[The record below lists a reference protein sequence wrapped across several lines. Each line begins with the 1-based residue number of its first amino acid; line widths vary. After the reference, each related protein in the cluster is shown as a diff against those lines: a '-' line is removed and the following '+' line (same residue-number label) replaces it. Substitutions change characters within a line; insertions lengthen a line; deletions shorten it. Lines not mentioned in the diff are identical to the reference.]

1 MTDLLIYP
9 VGFLRC
15 SADYDLVDG
24 LRGDAKIIYSDA
36 RDFYTHKG
44 YYYRSQKTS
53 EPGKLIQ

>member
-24 LRGDAKIIYSDA
+24 LDGGER
-36 RDFYTHKG
+36 F
-44 YYYRSQKTS
+44 
-53 EPGKLIQ
+53 L